1 MHSVISIISFFIID
15 IKNIEDIDRM
25 IDRYKGSFVALI
37 TPFLNGEIDE
47 VAFQKFVDWQISQ
60 GTNGLV
66 PCGTTGESPTL
77 SHDEHKRL
85 IDLTV
90 EVSNNRVP
98 VMAGTGSNS
107 TEEAINL
114 TKYAKIAGADSAL
127 IVMPYYNKPTQQGM
141 YEHFKAINDAVELPL
156 FIYNI
161 PGRSVV
167 DMSIET
173 MVKLSKLSNII
184 GVKDASNDPVRP
196 TLLRNALDGTNF
208 IQFSGEDPS
217 QLPFMASGGD
227 GIISVT
233 GNVAPNLMAE
243 FHLLWNSEK
252 LVEARSLQEKLMQL
266 HTSLF
271 LETSP
276 GPVKY
281 AASLRGISNADL
293 RLPLVEPL
301 IETKN
306 SVKIALQGLELYKIK
321 I

>member
-1 MHSVISIISFFIID
+1 MN
-15 IKNIEDIDRM
+15 IK
-25 IDRYKGSFVALI
+25 YKGSFVALL
-37 TPFLNGEIDE
+37 TPFVNGQVDE
-47 VAFQKFVDWQISQ
+47 VAFQKFVEWQIIQ
-60 GTNGLV
+60 GTSGLV

-77 SHDEHKRL
+77 SHNEHERL

-90 EVSNNRVP
+90 EVSNGRVP

-114 TKYAKIAGADSAL
+114 TEYAKKAGADSAL
-127 IVMPYYNKPTQQGM
+127 IVMPYYNKPTQEGM
-141 YEHFKAINDAVELPL
+141 YAHFKAINDAVEIPL

-161 PGRSVV
+161 PGRSIV

-173 MVKLSKLSNII
+173 MVKLAKLPNII
-184 GVKDASNDPVRP
+184 GVKDASNDPIRP
-196 TLLRNALDGTNF
+196 TLLKNALDDNNF

-233 GNVAPNLMAE
+233 GNIAPNLMSE
-243 FHLLWNSEK
+243 FHKLWGEGK
-252 LVEARSLQEKLMQL
+252 LIEARKLQEKLMPL

-276 GPVKY
+276 APVKY
-281 AASLRGISNADL
+281 AALLRGIANSEV
-293 RLPLVEPL
+293 RLPLVEPTNQ
-301 IETKN
+301 TKN
-306 SVKIALQGLELYKIK
+306 VVKLALKELELHKIE

>member
-1 MHSVISIISFFIID
+1 MN
-15 IKNIEDIDRM
+15 IK
-25 IDRYKGSFVALI
+25 YKGSFVALL
-37 TPFLNGEIDE
+37 TPFVNGQVDE
-47 VAFQKFVDWQISQ
+47 VAFQKFVEWQIIQ
-60 GTNGLV
+60 GTSGLV

-77 SHDEHKRL
+77 SHNEHERL

-90 EVSNNRVP
+90 EVSNGRVP

-114 TKYAKIAGADSAL
+114 TEYAKKAGADSAL
-127 IVMPYYNKPTQQGM
+127 IVMPYYNKPTQEGM
-141 YEHFKAINDAVELPL
+141 YAHFKAINDAVEIPL

-161 PGRSVV
+161 PGRSIV

-173 MVKLSKLSNII
+173 MVKLAKLPNII
-184 GVKDASNDPVRP
+184 GVKDASNDPIRP
-196 TLLRNALDGTNF
+196 TLLKNALDDNNF

-233 GNVAPNLMAE
+233 GNIAPNLMSE
-243 FHLLWNSEK
+243 FHKLWGEGK
-252 LVEARSLQEKLMQL
+252 LKEARKLQEKLMPL

-276 GPVKY
+276 APVKY
-281 AASLRGISNADL
+281 AAFLRGIANSEV
-293 RLPLVEPL
+293 RLPLVEPTNQ
-301 IETKN
+301 TKN
-306 SVKIALQGLELYKIK
+306 IVKLALKDLELHKIE

>member
-1 MHSVISIISFFIID
+1 MN
-15 IKNIEDIDRM
+15 IK
-25 IDRYKGSFVALI
+25 YKGSFVALI
-37 TPFLNGEIDE
+37 TPFVNGQVDE
-47 VAFQKFVDWQISQ
+47 VAFQKFVEWQIIQ
-60 GTNGLV
+60 GTSGLV

-77 SHDEHKRL
+77 SHSEHERL

-90 EVSNNRVP
+90 EVSNGRVP

-114 TKYAKIAGADSAL
+114 TEYAKKAGADSAL
-127 IVMPYYNKPTQQGM
+127 IVMPYYNKPTQEGM
-141 YEHFKAINDAVELPL
+141 YAHFKAINDAVEIPL

-161 PGRSVV
+161 PGRSIV

-173 MVKLSKLSNII
+173 MVKLAKLPNII
-184 GVKDASNDPVRP
+184 GVKDASNDPIRP
-196 TLLRNALDGTNF
+196 TLLKNALDDNNF

-233 GNVAPNLMAE
+233 GNIAPNLMSE
-243 FHLLWNSEK
+243 FHKLWSEGK
-252 LVEARSLQEKLMQL
+252 LIEARTLQEKLMPL

-276 GPVKY
+276 TPVKY
-281 AASLRGISNADL
+281 AAFLRGIANSEV
-293 RLPLVEPL
+293 RLPLVEPANQ
-301 IETKN
+301 TKN
-306 SVKIALQGLELYKIK
+306 VVKLALKDLELHKIE

>member
-1 MHSVISIISFFIID
+1 MN
-15 IKNIEDIDRM
+15 IK
-25 IDRYKGSFVALI
+25 YKGSFVALL
-37 TPFLNGEIDE
+37 TPFVNGQVDE
-47 VAFQKFVDWQISQ
+47 VAFQKFVEWQIIQ
-60 GTNGLV
+60 GTSGLV

-77 SHDEHKRL
+77 SHNEHERL

-90 EVSNNRVP
+90 EVSNGRVP

-114 TKYAKIAGADSAL
+114 TEYAKKAGADSAL
-127 IVMPYYNKPTQQGM
+127 IVMPYYNKPTQEGM
-141 YEHFKAINDAVELPL
+141 YAHFKAINDAVEIPL

-161 PGRSVV
+161 PGRSIV

-173 MVKLSKLSNII
+173 MVKLAKLPNII
-184 GVKDASNDPVRP
+184 GVKDASNDPIRP
-196 TLLRNALDGTNF
+196 TLLKNALDDNNF

-233 GNVAPNLMAE
+233 GNIAPNLMSE
-243 FHLLWNSEK
+243 FHKLWGEGK
-252 LVEARSLQEKLMQL
+252 LIEARKLQEKLMPL

-276 GPVKY
+276 APVKY
-281 AASLRGISNADL
+281 AALLRGIANSEV
-293 RLPLVEPL
+293 RLPLVEPTNQ
-301 IETKN
+301 TKN
-306 SVKIALQGLELYKIK
+306 VVKLALKDLELHKIE

>member
-1 MHSVISIISFFIID
+1 MD
-15 IKNIEDIDRM
+15 NK
-25 IDRYKGSFVALI
+25 YKGSFVALI
-37 TPFLNGEIDE
+37 TPFVNGGIDE
-47 VAFQKFVDWQISQ
+47 LAFQKFIEWQISQ

-77 SHDEHKRL
+77 SHSEHERL

-90 EVSNNRVP
+90 EVSNGKVP

-114 TKYAKIAGADSAL
+114 TKYAKKSGADSAL
-127 IVMPYYNKPTQQGM
+127 IVMPYYNKPTQEGM
-141 YEHFKAINDAVELPL
+141 YAHFEAINNAVDIPL

-167 DMSIET
+167 DMSIDT
-173 MVKLSKLSNII
+173 MVRLAKLPNII
-184 GVKDASNDPVRP
+184 GVKDASNDPIRP
-196 TLLRNALDGTNF
+196 TLLRNALNGINF

-233 GNVAPNLMAE
+233 GNVAPNLMSE
-243 FHLLWNSEK
+243 FHQLWREGK
-252 LVEARSLQEKLMQL
+252 LEEARVLQEKLMPL

-271 LETSP
+271 IETSP
-276 GPVKY
+276 APVKF
-281 AASLRGISNADL
+281 AAFERGLSNAEV
-293 RLPLVEPL
+293 RLPLVEPADA
-301 IETKN
+301 TKN
-306 SVKIALQGLELYKIK
+306 IVKSALKDLKLHKIE